1 VYPERDAG
9 HRSPVD
15 LLRDADPAWVVLTLA
30 LAMLAAIP
38 VLRWL
43 APAAHRHRGGGALL
57 FFALS
62 LSLAMGAIAL
72 GNMGGASAGSLVQ
85 LVALLALAIGLVATA
100 GLVVFDL
107 LLARLGVNVPAIL
120 RDFLQ
125 VGIAIAV
132 TVGFLRL
139 AGLDV
144 FSLVTTSAVLT
155 AIIGLALQS
164 TIANVF
170 GGLGLQ
176 LDRTLGHG
184 EWIQVGNRI
193 GQILEIGWRST
204 RIVTKDG
211 DTVFVPNSALVS
223 GEVLNFSRPTGAH
236 RMTIRVG
243 FHDRHSPR
251 EVRSALLP
259 AIQDVPG
266 VLRQPAPDCGPVDFG
281 DGAITY
287 ALRYWIE
294 DFAHD
299 ITIDEAVRTRLWY
312 AARRA
317 ALEVPYPTRMLTS
330 PARVA
335 AERAAAA
342 RQDDAERLGLLARV
356 EPFASLD
363 LPERERIAHAMQRL
377 DFGEGETILRG
388 DGPDDATYLVASG
401 EVRVEH
407 GTNGRRQETA
417 PQGDGW
423 LFSAAS
429 SAGGPTTRWWAGSEV
444 TVYRIQGAAEKPGG
458 ALRRLSDTTLNRSAR
473 S

>member
-1 VYPERDAG
+1 M
-9 HRSPVD
+9 D

-43 APAAHRHRGGGALL
+43 APAARRHRGGGALL

-62 LSLAMGAIAL
+62 VSLAMGAIAL
-72 GNMGGASAGSLVQ
+72 GTMGGTSAGSIVQ

-100 GLVVFDL
+100 GVVIFDL
-107 LLARLGVNVPAIL
+107 LLARLGVNVPSIL

-155 AIIGLALQS
+155 AIVGLALQS

-184 EWIQVGNRI
+184 EWIQVGDRI
-193 GQILEIGWRST
+193 GRILEIGWRST

-211 DTVFVPNSALVS
+211 DTVFVPNGALVS

-236 RMTIRVG
+236 RMTVRVG
-243 FHDRHSPR
+243 FHSRHSPN
-251 EVRSALLP
+251 EVRSALL
-259 AIQDVPG
+259 AAVQDVPG
-266 VLRQPAPDCGPVDFG
+266 VLRRPAPDCGPADFG
-281 DGAITY
+281 DSAITY

-294 DFAHD
+294 DFEHD
-299 ITIDEAVRTRLWY
+299 TAIDEAVRTRLWY

-317 ALEVPYPTRMLTS
+317 DLEMPYPVRMLTS
-330 PARVA
+330 PAREA
-335 AERAAAA
+335 SERAAAA
-342 RQDDAERLGLLARV
+342 RQDGAERLRLLACV

-363 LPERERIAHAMQRL
+363 LPDRERIAEAMRRL
-377 DFGEGETILRG
+377 DFGDGETILRS
-388 DGPDDATYLVASG
+388 DEPDHATYLVASG
-401 EVRVEH
+401 VVRVEG
-407 GTNGRRQETA
+407 GTNGGRREVATL
-417 PQGDGW
+417 GDGR
-423 LFSAAS
+423 LINAGSAA
-429 SAGGPTTRWWAGSEV
+429 GGASVRWVAGSEV
-444 TVYRIQGAAEKPGG
+444 TVYRVDGAAEKPRD
-458 ALRRLSDTTLNRSAR
+458 ASRRLSDITLNRSGR